1 MSNVNSADPKLFS
14 RLWRQLKSVWAEP
27 VPTDVALCEFDCRKQ
42 QCQFDDWEACTRRL
56 SNAAGELMPELPK
69 KSVPPAA

>member
-1 MSNVNSADPKLFS
+1 
-14 RLWRQLKSVWAEP
+14 

-56 SNAAGELMPELPK
+56 SNAAGEFMPELPK